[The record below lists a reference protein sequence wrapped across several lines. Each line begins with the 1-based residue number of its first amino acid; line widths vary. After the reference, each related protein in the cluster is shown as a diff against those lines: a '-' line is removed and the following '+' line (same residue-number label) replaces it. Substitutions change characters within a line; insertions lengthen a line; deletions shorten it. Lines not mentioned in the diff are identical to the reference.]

1 MRNAFVFFILTIIS
15 LNACKEKREEQVV
28 LSNKQIVPIVYDL
41 MLTDEFTMQLKGKDT
56 TYDLSVNRS
65 EKYDQVFRLHK
76 IDFKTFSDS
85 YKYYLGHPDELKV
98 VFDSAEA
105 LATRRRLQIMNPS
118 KSLPDSAARA
128 IELN

>member
-1 MRNAFVFFILTIIS
+1 MRNACVFFILTIFV

-41 MLTDEFTMQLKGKDT
+41 MLTDEFTMQVKGKDT

-98 VFDSAEA
+98 VFDSVEA

>member
-98 VFDSAEA
+98 VFDSVEA

-118 KSLPDSAARA
+118 KSLSDSAARA

>member
-1 MRNAFVFFILTIIS
+1 MRNVFVFFIPALFL
-15 LNACKEKREEQVV
+15 LNACKEKSDEQVV
-28 LSNKQIVPIVYDL
+28 LSKKQIVPIVYDL
-41 MLTDEFTMQLKGKDT
+41 MLTDEFTMQVKGKDT
-56 TYDLSVNRS
+56 TYDLSLNRS

-76 IDFKTFSDS
+76 VDSKTFSDS

-98 VFDSAEA
+98 VFDSVEA

>member
-1 MRNAFVFFILTIIS
+1 MRNACVLVILTIFF
-15 LNACKEKREEQVV
+15 LNACKEKREEQIV

-41 MLTDEFTMQLKGKDT
+41 MLTDEFTMQMKGKDT

-85 YKYYLGHPDELKV
+85 YKYYLGHPGELKV
-98 VFDSAEA
+98 VFDSVEA